1 VRPYVTARDI
11 SRVWRRWTGLKTSR
25 SRTTGAIGATLAR
38 GVLISTDEAIMRR
51 ARRQRIHS
59 GAAAIGLAMATV
71 AMAAVTLFAQTA
83 PLRLVSTAWSP
94 FTNAPGQ
101 PRVALDLVDAALRRI
116 GVNATTTLVDPPAFT
131 SALLTGPYD
140 GSGAVWKDADRER
153 VLLFSRPYLENRLIL
168 VGRRGADV
176 SAATFGALAG
186 KRVALVDGY
195 SYGDIDA
202 TGPTFVRT
210 KSDEDGLTQ
219 LLHEQVDYAL
229 VDDLVI
235 QHLLSNY
242 PGEAQ
247 ARLQI
252 GTRPLIVR
260 PLYLAIRRSRPD
272 AESIVSRF
280 DDQLVR
286 MIADRTYHQI
296 LHVDWLRADVDG
308 DGVDEYVPKSDR
320 AGKTAPQHAYTL
332 VTSTPSLER
341 TGSGT
346 RFYLGG
352 NIYTDWASV
361 PNRYK
366 VEDPQYP
373 DPRRSTAS
381 VFTLTW

>member
-1 VRPYVTARDI
+1 
-11 SRVWRRWTGLKTSR
+11 
-25 SRTTGAIGATLAR
+25 
-38 GVLISTDEAIMRR
+38 VLISTDEAIMRR
-51 ARRQRIHS
+51 ARRQRLHS
-59 GAAAIGLAMATV
+59 GTAAIGLAMATV
-71 AMAAVTLFAQTA
+71 AMAAVALFAQTA
-83 PLRLVSTAWSP
+83 PLHLVSTVWSP

-116 GVNATTTLVDPPAFT
+116 GVSATTTLVDPPAFT

-140 GSGAVWKDADRER
+140 GSGAVWKDAERER

-186 KRVALVDGY
+186 KHVALVDGY

-202 TGPTFVRT
+202 AGPTFVRT
-210 KSDEDGLTQ
+210 KSDEDSLTQ

-235 QHLLSNY
+235 QHLLSSY
-242 PGEAQ
+242 PAEAQ

-332 VTSTPSLER
+332 VTSPPSSSER
-341 TGSGT
+341 TNTAT

-381 VFTLTW
+381 IFTLTW

>member
-1 VRPYVTARDI
+1 MR
-11 SRVWRRWTGLKTSR
+11 
-25 SRTTGAIGATLAR
+25 ATLAR

-51 ARRQRIHS
+51 ARRRRLHL
-59 GAAAIGLAMATV
+59 GAAAAGF
-71 AMAAVTLFAQTA
+71 AMAAAMAVVLCAQA
-83 PLRLVSTAWSP
+83 ASLRLVSTAWSP

-101 PRVALDLVDAALRRI
+101 PRVALDLVEAALGRI
-116 GVNATTTLVDPPAFT
+116 GVSATTTLVEPPAFT

-140 GSGAVWKDADRER
+140 GSGAAWKDADRER

-168 VGRRGADV
+168 VGRHGADV
-176 SAATFGALAG
+176 SAASLSALAG
-186 KRVALVDGY
+186 KRVAIVDGY
-195 SYGDIDA
+195 SYGDIEA
-202 TGPTFVRT
+202 VGPAFVRT
-210 KSDEDGLTQ
+210 ASDEDSVTQ
-219 LLHEQVDYAL
+219 LLREQVDYAL
-229 VDDLVI
+229 VDDLVV
-235 QHLLSNY
+235 QRLLTSH

-252 GTRPLIVR
+252 GARPLIVR

-320 AGKTAPQHAYTL
+320 AGKAAPQHAYTL
-332 VTSTPSLER
+332 VTSQPSTPER
-341 TGSGT
+341 AGAGT

-381 VFTLTW
+381 IFTFTW